1 MFFTDETGRL
11 ERRDFPVEFDN
22 PAWPCRPRNFMFR
35 PRRAT
40 PRLWLLP
47 PPDGSREF
55 LALHGVPPPVDNDQ
69 VAPWPCRMRLG
80 QKEEEAYRQFWK
92 DLAEEH
98 PNMFTLYGLPHEV
111 GGVVFPV
118 QDPVEVDCVKFADDD
133 YFNHPTYKAFRERIE
148 KEGAPMDWPDHEEA
162 WQAWR
167 TFNARERDALC
178 ACRRLAAPAANP
190 I

>member
-1 MFFTDETGRL
+1 L
-11 ERRDFPVEFDN
+11 LDN
-22 PAWPCRPRNFMFR
+22 EP
-35 PRRAT
+35 
-40 PRLWLLP
+40 
-47 PPDGSREF
+47 
-55 LALHGVPPPVDNDQ
+55 
-69 VAPWPCRMRLG
+69 VAPWPCRSWG

-111 GGVVFPV
+111 GGVAFPV

-133 YFNHPTYKAFRERIE
+133 YFNHPTYKAFHERME

-167 TFNARERDALC
+167 TFNARERATHFARADSWQLVLQIPSDNEVRPWADDCLYVFI
-178 ACRRLAAPAANP
+178 RKSDLAESRFDRCWT
-190 I
+190 ISQGT